1 MTGTRIGFGGAATA
15 AFVIT
20 VASLSA
26 GCGSLLPWSGGG
38 GSSATVA
45 GNLDVFVPLSDHDVV
60 AFVFTVKDPETDCK
74 VPVLPDSG
82 DPDQSVVIPNGETAF
97 ELDGVKTG
105 RLVVVFLLDN
115 AGDAADGQIDDGD
128 PIAILDDPNC
138 ELTDVAGKTTVNLTN
153 VRMNFTDA
161 AAVGFPAPGRAVA
174 ADITVTDDNAN

>member
-1 MTGTRIGFGGAATA
+1 MTGTRIGFSGAATA
-15 AFVIT
+15 AGAIALAT
-20 VASLSA
+20 LCA

-45 GNLDVFVPLSDHDVV
+45 GNLNVYIPISDHDVV
-60 AFVFTVKDPETDCK
+60 AFVFTVKDPEADCK

-82 DPDQSVVIPNGETAF
+82 DPYESVVIPNGQTDF
-97 ELDGVKTG
+97 EIPKVKTG

-115 AGDAADGQIDDGD
+115 AGNDADGKIDDGD
-128 PIAILDDPNC
+128 PVAILDDPNC

-161 AAVGFPAPGRAVA
+161 AEAGFPAPGRAVA
-174 ADITVTDDNAN
+174 GDITVTDDNAN